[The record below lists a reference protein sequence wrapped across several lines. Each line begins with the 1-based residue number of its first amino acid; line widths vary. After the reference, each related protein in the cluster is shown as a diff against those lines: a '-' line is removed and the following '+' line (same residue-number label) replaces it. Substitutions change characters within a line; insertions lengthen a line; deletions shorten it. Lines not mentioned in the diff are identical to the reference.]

1 MIAVLKSN
9 ATKQQIDNLVEWF
22 EKQGL
27 RVNESKGEY
36 CTVLGLIG
44 DTTRIDT
51 DLLQGLDIIE
61 SVTRISE
68 PFKKAN
74 RKFHPE
80 DTIVDIGGVKI
91 GGGNFAV
98 MAGPCSVENE
108 EQIIETAKAVKASGA
123 TLLRGGAYKPR
134 TSPYD
139 FQGLHEEGIRLLIKA
154 REATGLPI
162 VSEIMSPEQLPVFEE
177 IDCLQVGARNM
188 QNFDLLKALGK
199 TKKPVLLKRGLSAT
213 LKELLMSAE
222 YIMSE
227 GNPNVILCER
237 GIRTY
242 ETYTRN
248 TFDVSAI
255 AALKELSHLPVVAD
269 PSHAT
274 GKVSL
279 IKPMSMAAIV
289 SGADALEIEVHN
301 CPKKALSD
309 AAQQLTPDQFV
320 GVMEAIDKARSI
332 I

>member
-199 TKKPVLLKRGLSAT
+199 IKKPVLLKRGLSAT